1 MFSIQNKFVRFF
13 WGLMSIYLLNISVDT
28 TNLSLYENSPK
39 GIEYNEQDSIVE
51 IILEQVLDF
60 EDIVK
65 EIDCE
70 DCDVFMLKMKLA
82 KNVFIRYDFSDMTL
96 FFLNT
101 TKKDFFFNQDLFRKI
116 SLPKIIPPPKN

>member
-1 MFSIQNKFVRFF
+1 MFKTQNKFVRFF

-39 GIEYNEQDSIVE
+39 GVVCNEQDSIVE

-60 EDIVK
+60 EDFVK

-82 KNVFIRYDFSDMTL
+82 KNVFILYDLSESIL
-96 FFLNT
+96 FFINP
-101 TKKDFFFNQDLFRKI
+101 TKKDFFFSQDIFRKI
-116 SLPKIIPPPKN
+116 SLRKIIPPPKN

>member
-1 MFSIQNKFVRFF
+1 
-13 WGLMSIYLLNISVDT
+13 MSIYLLNISVDT